1 MTHGPKPKKAIEEAW
16 RIASGRGPVLDISR
30 VRGFPGDLLLLDGSR
45 LVFIRVRRSRTHAC
59 EPRDI
64 EMLFKETILELRTV
78 PQNPAIVREI
88 HALASWGVWQYFRI
102 DIDRVTEIHR
112 DGMPFLPAGAA
123 PVPGTPVH
131 DKVPGTGG
139 AGMSIS

>member
-1 MTHGPKPKKAIEEAW
+1 MTHGPRPAKAIEEAV

-30 VRGFPGDLLLLDGSR
+30 VRGFPGDLLLLAGSQ
-45 LVFIRVRRSRTHAC
+45 LVFIRVRRSRMHAC

-64 EMLFKETILELRTV
+64 EQLFRETILDRRTV

-102 DIDRVTEIHR
+102 DHDRVTEILSN
-112 DGMPFLPAGAA
+112 GTPFLTGGTAL
-123 PVPGTPVH
+123 VPGTPVPARCTAMETRE
-131 DKVPGTGG
+131 PG
-139 AGMSIS
+139 

>member
-1 MTHGPKPKKAIEEAW
+1 MTHGPKPKMAINEAW
-16 RIASGRGPVLDISR
+16 RIASGRGPVLDLSR

-102 DIDRVTEIHR
+102 DNDRVTEIHR
-112 DGMPFLPAGAA
+112 DGMPFLPAGSA
-123 PVPGTPVH
+123 PVPGTPAR

>member
-1 MTHGPKPKKAIEEAW
+1 MTHGPRPGKAIDEAV

-30 VRGFPGDLLLLDGSR
+30 VRGFPGDLLLLAGSQ
-45 LVFIRVRRSRTHAC
+45 LVFIRVRRSRIHAC

-64 EMLFKETILELRTV
+64 ERLFKETILDLRTV

-102 DIDRVTEIHR
+102 DNDRVIEIHR
-112 DGMPFLPAGAA
+112 NGTPFLPEGAA
-123 PVPGTPVH
+123 PVPGTPVPVRG
-131 DKVPGTGG
+131 KVPGT
-139 AGMSIS
+139 